1 MPIGTPPTTG
11 IPFLFLAN
19 PMMQALLFRAR
30 QFTAVALVALVAACG
45 DDDPVTPLPTPQ
57 PGSLTVTI
65 TGLPAG
71 TNATVTVTGPN
82 SFSQTLTATQTLTVP
97 AGSYTI
103 AATTITVA
111 GDPFAPTIG
120 PSTTATVTSSQTTT
134 VTVTYARGQ
143 RPTRVV
149 TGNIT
154 ANTTWSAETTY
165 VLRGFVNVAN
175 GATLTIRAGTRIVGD
190 TTALGSALFILRGAR
205 IDAQGTAAAPIVF
218 TSQRAP
224 GNRQPGDWGGLTIVG
239 NARIN
244 RTGNIIVEGSNGS
257 VIGADPNGVIY
268 GGGTNDNDNS
278 GTMRYVRVEFAG
290 YATLTDAELNS
301 FTFAA
306 VGRGTTLEYLQSLA
320 GLDDSFEW
328 FGGTVDGRYLVS
340 YESGDDHFDGSEG
353 YRGRNQFLIALQ
365 TAFLTPRAGAG
376 AISADPQGFEID
388 GCNGTGCVAPS
399 GGNAQSAGRDDG
411 LWNMNVFA
419 NFTLIGT
426 PADVTVPAAGGVGM
440 VLRRGTGGVYMNG
453 VIARWPRQAVSLRD
467 STSNNRFQV
476 DSLMVRNL
484 LFAENGALTS
494 GQNFDAATANFGQEA
509 SFTARNA
516 AITVAPAATT
526 AASLF
531 TAFPASV
538 SATTTAAA
546 FDWAPTAT
554 SPAATGGLTSFPA
567 PIAARVGTFITPTA
581 YRGAADPAGPKWWQG
596 WTAYARN

>member
-1 MPIGTPPTTG
+1 MLSAIG
-11 IPFLFLAN
+11 IPFPFAFTS
-19 PMMQALLFRAR
+19 MMQLLLTRAR
-30 QFTAVALVALVAACG
+30 RVASLALVAAVAACGG
-45 DDDPVTPLPTPQ
+45 DDDPITPPTPQ
-57 PGSLTVTI
+57 NGTLAVTI
-65 TGLPAG
+65 SGLPAG
-71 TNATVTVTGPN
+71 TNASVTVTGPN
-82 SFSQTLTATQTLTVP
+82 SFSQTLTATQSLSVP
-97 AGSYTI
+97 AGSYTV
-103 AATTITVA
+103 AATSITVA
-111 GDPFAPTIG
+111 GDPFAPAIA
-120 PSTTATVTSSQTTT
+120 PATTATVTSNATTT

-154 ANTTWSAETTY
+154 ANATWAAETTY
-165 VLRGFVNVAN
+165 VLRGFVNVTN

-218 TSQRAP
+218 TSQRAA

-257 VIGADPNGVIY
+257 VIGADPNGVVY
-268 GGGTNDNDNS
+268 GGGTNDADNS
-278 GTMRYVRVEFAG
+278 GTLRYVRVEFAG

-376 AISADPQGFEID
+376 AVSADPQGFEVD

-399 GGNAQSAGRDDG
+399 GANAQSAGRDDG

-419 NFTLIGT
+419 NFTIIGT
-426 PADVTVPAAGGVGM
+426 PSDQTVPSAGGVGM
-440 VLRRGTGGVYMNG
+440 VLRRGTGGVYVNG
-453 VIARWPRQAVSLRD
+453 VVARWPRQAISLRD

-476 DSLMVRNL
+476 DSLIVRNL
-484 LFAENGALTS
+484 LLAENGALS
-494 GQNFDAATANFGQEA
+494 AGQSFDPTGTNFGQETA
-509 SFTARNA
+509 FAARNS

-526 AASLF
+526 TASLF
-531 TAFPASV
+531 TAFPATV
-538 SATTTAAA
+538 TAATTAAA

-554 SPAATGGLTSFPA
+554 SPAATGGLSTFTGA
-567 PIAARVGTFITPTA
+567 LAARAGTFVTATA

>member
-1 MPIGTPPTTG
+1 
-11 IPFLFLAN
+11 
-19 PMMQALLFRAR
+19 MMQALLSRAR
-30 QFTAVALVALVAACG
+30 QITAVALVALVAACS
-45 DDDPVTPLPTPQ
+45 DDDPVQPPPAPQ

-82 SFSQTLTATQTLTVP
+82 SFSQTLTATQTLSVP

-120 PSTTATVTSSQTTT
+120 PATTATVTSSQTTN
-134 VTVTYARGQ
+134 VTVTYARGA

-154 ANTTWSAETTY
+154 ANATWAAETTY
-165 VLRGFVNVAN
+165 VLRGFVNVTN
-175 GATLTIRAGTRIVGD
+175 GVTLTIRAGTRIVGD

-257 VIGADPNGVIY
+257 VVGADPNGVIY

-278 GTMRYVRVEFAG
+278 GTLRYVRVEFAG

-365 TAFLTPRAGAG
+365 TTFLTPRAGAG
-376 AISADPQGFEID
+376 AVSADPQGFEID

-399 GGNAQSAGRDDG
+399 GGNAQSAGRDEG

-419 NFTLIGT
+419 NFTVIGT

-453 VIARWPRQAVSLRD
+453 VVARWPRQAVSLRD
-467 STSNNRFQV
+467 STSNNRFLV

-509 SFTARNA
+509 SFTARSS

-531 TAFPASV
+531 TLFPASV
-538 SATTTAAA
+538 TATTTAAA
-546 FDWAPTAT
+546 FDWTPTAT
-554 SPAATGGLTSFPA
+554 SPAATGGLTTFPA
-567 PIAARVGTFITPTA
+567 AIAARVGTFITPTA
-581 YRGAADPAGPKWWQG
+581 YRGAADPAGVKWWQG

>member
-1 MPIGTPPTTG
+1 
-11 IPFLFLAN
+11 
-19 PMMQALLFRAR
+19 MMQALLFRAR

-45 DDDPVTPLPTPQ
+45 GDDPVQPTPTPQ

-65 TGLPAG
+65 SGLPAG
-71 TNATVTVTGPN
+71 TNASVTVTGPN
-82 SFSQTLTATQTLTVP
+82 SFSQTLTATQTLSVP
-97 AGSYTI
+97 AGTYTI

-120 PSTTATVTSSQTTT
+120 PAATATVTSSQTTT

-154 ANTTWSAETTY
+154 ANATWAAETTY
-165 VLRGFVNVAN
+165 VLRGFVNVTN

-218 TSQRAP
+218 TSQRAA

-376 AISADPQGFEID
+376 AISADPQGFEVD

-399 GGNAQSAGRDDG
+399 GANAQSAGRDDG

-426 PADVTVPAAGGVGM
+426 PADVMVPAAGGVGM

-453 VIARWPRQAVSLRD
+453 VVARWPRQAISLRD

-494 GQNFDAATANFGQEA
+494 GQNFDAATPNFGQEA
-509 SFTARNA
+509 AFTARNS

-526 AASLF
+526 TASLF
-531 TAFPASV
+531 SAFPATV
-538 SATTTAAA
+538 TAATTAAA

-554 SPAATGGLTSFPA
+554 SPAATGGLATFPA
-567 PIAARVGTFITPTA
+567 AIAARVGTFITPTA